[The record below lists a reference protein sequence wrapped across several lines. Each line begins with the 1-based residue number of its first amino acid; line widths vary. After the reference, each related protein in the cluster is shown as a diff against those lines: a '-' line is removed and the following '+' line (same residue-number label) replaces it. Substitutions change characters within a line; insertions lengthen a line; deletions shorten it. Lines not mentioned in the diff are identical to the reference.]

1 MNLQLHYSLFGKMY
15 FNEKNPRNY
24 KYLKS
29 NKNFHSRGFSIHLMT
44 TIFKVKTMCF
54 VSRSYYISVYFW
66 VHDHFIPSIL
76 FNK

>member
-29 NKNFHSRGFSIHLMT
+29 EQKLSFKG
-44 TIFKVKTMCF
+44 IFNSF
-54 VSRSYYISVYFW
+54 DDHYF
-66 VHDHFIPSIL
+66 L
-76 FNK
+76 G